1 MKRLRNH
8 LVGVDQGDVVLFSD
22 FEHDGDMWTGEGP
35 RVTRA
40 HVQFSEVFRELPA
53 VRVSISMWD
62 MSNAANARADVQAE
76 DVTCEGFAIVFRTW
90 GDTKV
95 ARVRV
100 SWQAIG
106 EVPHGDEWELY

>member
-1 MKRLRNH
+1 M
-8 LVGVDQGDVVLFSD
+8 VGVDQGDVVLFSA
-22 FEHDGDMWTGEGP
+22 FEHDGDMWTGDGP

-40 HVQFSEVFRELPA
+40 HVQFSEAFRAFPS
-53 VRVSISMWD
+53 VCVSISMWD

-76 DVTCEGFAIVFRTW
+76 DVTHEGFAIVFRTW

>member
-8 LVGVDQGDVVLFSD
+8 LVGVDQGDVNLFSD
-22 FEHDGDMWTGEGP
+22 FEHDGDMWTGDGP
-35 RVTRA
+35 RMTRC
-40 HVQFSEVFRELPA
+40 HVKFSEVYGEIPA
-53 VRVSISMWD
+53 VYVTLSMWD
-62 MSNAANARADVQAE
+62 MSNAANARADVQA
-76 DVTCEGFAIVFRTW
+76 DDITCGGFVIVFRTW

-100 SWQAIG
+100 SWQSIG

>member
-1 MKRLRNH
+1 

-22 FEHDGDMWTGEGP
+22 FEHDGDMWTGDGP

-40 HVQFSEVFRELPA
+40 HVQFSEAFRAFPS

-76 DVTCEGFAIVFRTW
+76 DVTLEGFAIVFRTW